1 MTKPTASP
9 LIWQNLS
16 NGIRINRLIFHRT
29 LEMRKEITI
38 IMDEEEEQMPFVFRI
53 TEPFARGKI
62 QRLGF
67 DRRKRESRIY
77 EYAIQRYYMD
87 LIGVAIALVIIISR
101 IYLAFDFGQPLSGS
115 IPLNESDAIVFL
127 LSISTLMKNW
137 TLMGDY
143 RKNVITRIEAVA
155 KSK

>member
-1 MTKPTASP
+1 M
-9 LIWQNLS
+9 
-16 NGIRINRLIFHRT
+16 G
-29 LEMRKEITI
+29 KEITI
-38 IMDEEEEQMPFVFRI
+38 IMDDEEEKMPFVFRI
-53 TEPFARGKI
+53 TEPFAKGKI
-62 QRLGF
+62 RKLGF

-87 LIGVAIALVIIISR
+87 LIGVALALVIITSR

-127 LSISTLMKNW
+127 LSISTLLKNW

>member
-1 MTKPTASP
+1 MK
-9 LIWQNLS
+9 
-16 NGIRINRLIFHRT
+16 
-29 LEMRKEITI
+29 KEISKL
-38 IMDEEEEQMPFVFRI
+38 MDDDEEQMPFVFRI
-53 TEPFARGKI
+53 TEPFAKGKI

-127 LSISTLMKNW
+127 LSILTLLKNW
-137 TLMGDY
+137 TLIGDY
-143 RKNVITRIEAVA
+143 RKNGITRIEAVA

>member
-1 MTKPTASP
+1 
-9 LIWQNLS
+9 
-16 NGIRINRLIFHRT
+16 
-29 LEMRKEITI
+29 
-38 IMDEEEEQMPFVFRI
+38 MDM
-53 TEPFARGKI
+53 
-62 QRLGF
+62 
-67 DRRKRESRIY
+67 
-77 EYAIQRYYMD
+77 
-87 LIGVAIALVIIISR
+87 IGVAIALVIIIGR
-101 IYLAFDFGQPLSGS
+101 IYLAFDFGQPLSGI

>member
-1 MTKPTASP
+1 M
-9 LIWQNLS
+9 
-16 NGIRINRLIFHRT
+16 IFHRT

-67 DRRKRESRIY
+67 DRRRIESRIY

>member
-1 MTKPTASP
+1 M
-9 LIWQNLS
+9 
-16 NGIRINRLIFHRT
+16 GIRIHPLKIHRT
-29 LEMRKEITI
+29 LQIKKEISTL
-38 IMDEEEEQMPFVFRI
+38 MDDEEEQMPFVFRI
-53 TEPFARGKI
+53 TEPFAKGKI

-127 LSISTLMKNW
+127 LSISTLLKNW
-137 TLMGDY
+137 TLIGDY

>member
-1 MTKPTASP
+1 MK
-9 LIWQNLS
+9 
-16 NGIRINRLIFHRT
+16 
-29 LEMRKEITI
+29 KEISKL
-38 IMDEEEEQMPFVFRI
+38 MDDEEEQMPFVFRI
-53 TEPFARGKI
+53 TEPFAKGKI
-62 QRLGF
+62 QRLGL

-127 LSISTLMKNW
+127 LSISTLLKNW
-137 TLMGDY
+137 TLIGDY

>member
-1 MTKPTASP
+1 MD
-9 LIWQNLS
+9 
-16 NGIRINRLIFHRT
+16 
-29 LEMRKEITI
+29 
-38 IMDEEEEQMPFVFRI
+38 DEEEEQMPFVFRI
-53 TEPFARGKI
+53 TEPFAKGKI

-67 DRRKRESRIY
+67 DRRRRESRIY

-87 LIGVAIALVIIISR
+87 VIGVLIALTIIIGR
-101 IYLAFDFGQPLSGS
+101 IYLAYDVGQPLSGS
-115 IPLNESDAIVFL
+115 IPLNESDLIVFL

>member
-1 MTKPTASP
+1 MK
-9 LIWQNLS
+9 
-16 NGIRINRLIFHRT
+16 
-29 LEMRKEITI
+29 KEISI
-38 IMDEEEEQMPFVFRI
+38 LMDDEEEQMPFVFRI
-53 TEPFARGKI
+53 TEPFAKGKI

-115 IPLNESDAIVFL
+115 FPLNESDAIVFL
-127 LSISTLMKNW
+127 LSISTLLKNW

>member
-1 MTKPTASP
+1 M
-9 LIWQNLS
+9 
-16 NGIRINRLIFHRT
+16 
-29 LEMRKEITI
+29 E
-38 IMDEEEEQMPFVFRI
+38 DEEERMPFVFRL

-62 QRLGF
+62 NTLGF
-67 DRRKRESRIY
+67 DRRRRESRIF

-87 LIGVAIALVIIISR
+87 LIGLAMALIIITGR
-101 IYLAFDFGQPLSGS
+101 IYLAFDIGQPLSGS

-127 LSISTLMKNW
+127 LSILTLMKNW

>member
-1 MTKPTASP
+1 
-9 LIWQNLS
+9 
-16 NGIRINRLIFHRT
+16 
-29 LEMRKEITI
+29 
-38 IMDEEEEQMPFVFRI
+38 
-53 TEPFARGKI
+53 
-62 QRLGF
+62 
-67 DRRKRESRIY
+67 
-77 EYAIQRYYMD
+77 MD
-87 LIGVAIALVIIISR
+87 LIGVVIALVIIISR

-137 TLMGDY
+137 TLIGDY

>member
-1 MTKPTASP
+1 MYRKIKCKGVSDTPFD
-9 LIWQNLS
+9 
-16 NGIRINRLIFHRT
+16 FHRT

-38 IMDEEEEQMPFVFRI
+38 IMDDEEEQMPFVFRI

-87 LIGVAIALVIIISR
+87 LIGVVIALVIIISR

-137 TLMGDY
+137 TLIGDY

>member
-1 MTKPTASP
+1 
-9 LIWQNLS
+9 
-16 NGIRINRLIFHRT
+16 
-29 LEMRKEITI
+29 MRKEITI

-53 TEPFARGKI
+53 TEPLARGKI

-67 DRRKRESRIY
+67 DRRRRESRIY

>member
-1 MTKPTASP
+1 M
-9 LIWQNLS
+9 
-16 NGIRINRLIFHRT
+16 GIRIHPLKLHRT
-29 LEMRKEITI
+29 LQMKKEISI
-38 IMDEEEEQMPFVFRI
+38 LMDDEEEQMPFVFRI
-53 TEPFARGKI
+53 TEPFAKGKI

-127 LSISTLMKNW
+127 LSISTLFKNW

>member
-1 MTKPTASP
+1 
-9 LIWQNLS
+9 
-16 NGIRINRLIFHRT
+16 
-29 LEMRKEITI
+29 
-38 IMDEEEEQMPFVFRI
+38 MDDEEEQMPFVFRI

-62 QRLGF
+62 QRLGL
-67 DRRKRESRIY
+67 DRRRRESRIY

-87 LIGVAIALVIIISR
+87 MIGVAIAFVIIIGR

-137 TLMGDY
+137 TLIGDY
-143 RKNVITRIEAVA
+143 RKNVITRIESIA